1 MQHAWFFALL
11 ALPAARAVACECDE
25 WRNGATAE
33 DPALCRK
40 NEGGKWRCTLPNAME
55 TPRGR
60 RKNPRPPRPGAPSSG
75 PVSGPLAKL
84 SDKLRAGGSSKKL
97 AVLPDNLVS
106 NKV

>member
-1 MQHAWFFALL
+1 MQHAWLLALL
-11 ALPAARAVACECDE
+11 ALPSARAIACECDE

-40 NEGGKWRCTLPNAME
+40 GEGGKWMCTPPNMD
-55 TPRGR
+55 GSC
-60 RKNPRPPRPGAPSSG
+60 PGPLSG
-75 PVSGPLAKL
+75 NCGPLAKLSDKL

>member
-1 MQHAWFFALL
+1 MDV
-11 ALPAARAVACECDE
+11 LPAEQHGRQ
-25 WRNGATAE
+25 
-33 DPALCRK
+33 
-40 NEGGKWRCTLPNAME
+40 LPG

-75 PVSGPLAKL
+75 PLSGFSGPLAKL
-84 SDKLRAGGSSKKL
+84 SDKLRTGGSSKKL

>member
-1 MQHAWFFALL
+1 MQHAWLLALL
-11 ALPAARAVACECDE
+11 ALPTARAIACECYE

-40 NEGGKWRCTLPNAME
+40 SEGGRWMC
-55 TPRGR
+55 

-75 PVSGPLAKL
+75 PLSGPLAKLSDKL